1 MAAIDTI
8 LTQIKQAIYGR
19 EVRQAIVDAINQCYL
34 DAAEGITPEIST
46 STTEL
51 GTNVIIKVGA
61 NTSTFFIKN
70 GIATNEQV
78 QTYITEYLDAHPELV
93 TTIGDGEVTYSMLAS
108 DITDIFK
115 NLENKSGLESFSLTT
130 EEVNGTKYLVA
141 SDNAGELCRVE
152 IPNSEGMAFDGGY
165 VEDSYLHLTK
175 DGKDIEGFDP
185 IALPAGGGGASGSR
199 IVFAMTTSSSFS
211 VLENSKKAEISGK
224 FTSTDTETGVETGNG
239 NLAIYVNSV
248 LKENKTLE
256 QGEFTI
262 DVFNYLSVGSNTVK
276 LVMTD
281 SYGATAT
288 RTFTITVD
296 TFSLAWNLD
305 STIKNEGTLVVYV
318 TPTGAG
324 NKTIY
329 ILVDGEIYSSS
340 NVSTTGRRIT
350 FNVTLSEGAHVIQA
364 YGEMTSGGVTLISDT
379 LTCAVAQ
386 VDTNSSNVVITAN
399 LPEDV
404 ISQYTT
410 LLIPHRVIDPNNN
423 PATVK
428 YLVNG
433 SVYATE
439 EIDQSEHVWSY
450 RPTTT
455 GALTLGIMCGTVTWT
470 KELTVAGI
478 SSDIAEITD
487 NLDLKVDASSI
498 PILETF
504 NYNGATLSLSE
515 NFDTHNGGLVVDD
528 EGTRCIKVSKG
539 DRLTINYNLF
549 GTDARKNG
557 ANFKFIY
564 KIENASDFNAS
575 AIQCYADNIGLK
587 INANNAIVTSE
598 QTSIELQTCEGCKT
612 EFECNIEADTDNRI
626 ISLWEKGTPAKV
638 GVYASNDNFAQVNS
652 VGITVGS
659 DDCDV
664 LLYLVR
670 IYTRDLTKEEIKA
683 NYYVDGKDADEIT
696 NRHDRNEVYDSTG
709 RLDPDLVAAK
719 CPGLHVL
726 TWHASGVSTSKE
738 NKITGYVTH
747 KYVKGGTR
755 HTFTAANVV
764 QKAQGTSSLGYVQA
778 GCNEDFEFKD
788 GFDLE
793 DGTHIDVYSMT
804 DESIG
809 VNYLNFKT
817 NVASQEHINNILIN
831 EWHNQFQ
838 PYIRPAREA
847 NSMVRDTVE
856 GHLAVMF
863 FHNTSDSTVD
873 IGPYTVQPDETIL
886 YSLGCLNNSK
896 KNFDVF
902 AQNDTDD
909 IFTVEVGNNIS
920 DQCRFKSDD
929 LSTETWD
936 GETNFEFRHISD
948 SVTQEEAIAKWQEL
962 LTFVVS
968 CDADSAPNT
977 AFTTVQTING
987 QSFAID
993 SPEYRKAKWK
1003 AYAGDYFI
1011 MDSILYHQV
1020 MTLVLS
1026 QVDNRSKN
1034 TFYGYSK
1041 SKEKWHLCFAYD
1053 NDTAMGNDNEGGLT
1067 LKYGYLDTDTIG
1079 TRDVFNAAD
1088 NTIFAM
1094 NRYCFA
1100 DELKDMYIDREN
1112 AGAWDLD
1119 AFGDICEETQDL
1131 ACESL
1136 WIEDAYRKSI
1146 DTYINL
1152 GTSAYLPM
1160 LNGKK
1165 RLQRRQFLHYQ
1176 RAFMSSYFVG
1186 SYATDST
1193 ATVRGYTPSSYKG
1206 VTPQS
1211 VMKITPYCDL
1221 FVTVK
1226 AASTTIQKRALAGE
1240 EVTIELGESNMND
1253 TEIYVRNAA
1262 FIQDLGELACLYPGY
1277 IDIAACTRLKRA
1289 NVGSSVDGYSN
1300 TNMKEI
1306 TVKNAKS
1313 LEYINVENCPNLVQE
1328 LDLSNNVNVKE
1339 CNTRGS
1345 GITGVTFA
1353 NWGRV
1358 ETALLNA
1365 ISSIYAHNLQ
1375 LVETFSLEDY
1385 SALTTVNVEGSPS
1398 IDSLALVMSAV
1409 NLSRV
1414 RLINVD
1420 WRTTVKAYDVLMKI
1434 YNVNGIDDD
1443 GHNTDNGIITG
1454 QVYFDSISET
1464 KYKTLVETL
1473 TAVVFT
1479 YGEYLEEYTVT
1490 FQNDDGTVLNVQK
1503 VERGGSAVDPITAG
1517 YISTPTKDPTV
1528 DYVYTY
1534 YKWDTAIDI
1543 ILQDTVVTATYT
1555 QLPHY
1560 YTVTYVNKDGS
1571 VLERHENIE
1580 PHGSCSYEGP
1590 DLELTGYVWIGWD
1603 KKATDVVEDMTI
1615 TAVYI
1620 YPALPSTIKDMSQYD
1635 YAYSDEP
1642 TDSMAYTFGEFYSIL
1657 KMGRTADYFSIGTKI
1672 KLVPETDVITDTSI
1686 VFNLHSIG
1694 HYELADGTGMSK
1706 ADFYM
1711 TGVLSA
1717 GKGMNTTNTNVGGW
1731 DSSNM
1736 RKWLNETLFKALPPQ
1751 WRNLISASYTL
1762 ASAGN
1767 QSSTI
1772 TQSTD
1777 YLRIPSHAEVGF
1789 DVSAV
1794 PYKDEISSSASEVTF
1809 SQYTDNASRIKKTF
1823 NGEGAAQYW
1832 WLRSA
1837 DASSA
1842 AAFRNVY
1849 NGGGSG
1855 SSNASYS
1862 CFVCAGFSV

>member
-1 MAAIDTI
+1 MAAIETFI
-8 LTQIKQAIYGR
+8 NQIKKAAYGR

-46 STTEL
+46 STTET
-51 GTNVIIKVGA
+51 GTTVTIKVGA
-61 NTSTFFIKN
+61 NVSTFLVKN

-78 QTYITEYLDAHPELV
+78 QTYIAEYLNAHPEMI
-93 TTIGDGEVTYSMLAS
+93 TTVGDGEITYSMLS
-108 DITDIFK
+108 TEVQDKLK
-115 NLENKSGLESFSLTT
+115 NLEDKSDLENLNLDVV
-130 EEVNGTKYLVA
+130 EENGHTYLVA
-141 SDNAGELCRVE
+141 SDAAGEIDKVE
-152 IPNSEGMAFDGGY
+152 ISASGGLSFNGGY
-165 VEDSYLHLTK
+165 VEDGLLHLTQ
-175 DGKDIEGFDP
+175 DGVDIEGYDP
-185 IALPAGGGGASGSR
+185 INIGTGGGGGSSGSR
-199 IVFAMTTSSSFS
+199 LVFAMYTSSSFS
-211 VLENSKKAEISGK
+211 VLENSKVAEIKGK
-224 FTSTDTETGVETGNG
+224 FTSLDTETSTETGSG
-239 NLAIYVNSV
+239 NLAILVNGV
-248 LKENKTLE
+248 LKENKTVP
-256 QGEFTI
+256 QGDFTI
-262 DVFNYLSVGSNTVK
+262 DVFSYLSIGSNTVK

-296 TFSLAWNLD
+296 TFKLEWNLGN
-305 STIKNEGTLVVYV
+305 TIKNNGTLVVYV

-324 NKTIY
+324 DKVIH
-329 ILVDGEIYSSS
+329 IFVDGEEYTSS
-340 NVSTTGRRIT
+340 NVSTSGRRIT
-350 FNVTLSEGAHVIQA
+350 FNVTLSEGAHVIQT
-364 YGEMTSGGVTLISDT
+364 YGEMTSGGVTLTSDT

-386 VDTNSSNVVITAN
+386 VNEDSTNVVIAAN
-399 LPEDV
+399 LPIDT

-410 LLIPHRVIDPNNN
+410 MTIPYRVIDPNNN
-423 PATVK
+423 PTSVSF
-428 YLVNG
+428 LVNG

-439 EIDQSEHVWSY
+439 DVDQAEHEFSY
-450 RPTTT
+450 RPSIT
-455 GALTLGIMCGTVTWT
+455 GALTIGIMCGTVTWL
-470 KELTVAGI
+470 KELTVTGI
-478 SSDIAEITD
+478 SSDVAEITD
-487 NLDLKVDASSI
+487 NLDLKVDASTI
-498 PILETF
+498 TNLETF
-504 NYNGATLSLSE
+504 NYNGATISLSE
-515 NFDTHNGGLVVDD
+515 NFDIHNGGLGTDE
-528 EGTRCIKVSKG
+528 EGTRCIKVMKG

-549 GTDARKNG
+549 GTDARKSG

-564 KIENASDFNAS
+564 KIENASNFNAE
-575 AIQCYADNIGLK
+575 AINCFADNIGLK
-587 INANNAIVTSE
+587 VNANNAVVSSE
-598 QTSIELQTCEGCKT
+598 QTSIELQTCEGYKV
-612 EFECNIEADTDNRI
+612 ELECNIEADSDNRMMSI
-626 ISLWEKGTPAKV
+626 WEKGTPAKTT
-638 GVYASNDNFAQVNS
+638 VYATNDNFAQVNP

-664 LLYLVR
+664 YLYLIR
-670 IYTRDLTKEEIKA
+670 AYTRDLTKEEIKA
-683 NYYVDGKDADEIT
+683 NFYADGKDATDIIA
-696 NRHDRNEVYDSTG
+696 RHDRNQVYVG
-709 RLDPDLVAAK
+709 EKVDPDLVATK
-719 CPGLHVL
+719 NPGLHVL
-726 TWHASGVSTSKE
+726 TWHAGGISTSKE
-738 NKITGYVTH
+738 NKVTGRVTH
-747 KYVKGGTR
+747 KYVKGGAR
-755 HTFTAANVV
+755 HTWSAEGVK
-764 QKAQGTSSLGYVQA
+764 QKAQGTSSLGYVEA
-778 GCNEDFEFKD
+778 GCNEDFEFVN
-788 GFDLE
+788 GFTLE
-793 DGTHIDVYSMT
+793 DGTVMDVYSMT

-809 VNYLNFKT
+809 VNYFNYKT
-817 NVASQEHINNILIN
+817 NVASQEHINNILLN
-831 EWHNQFQ
+831 EWINRHQQ
-838 PYIRPAREA
+838 YLRPIREQ

-856 GHLAVMF
+856 GHLCAMF
-863 FHNTSDSTVD
+863 FHNTSESEVTV
-873 IGPYTVQPDETIL
+873 GPYTVAPDETIL

-896 KNFDVF
+896 KNYEVF
-902 AQNDTDD
+902 GQNDTDD

-920 DQCRFKSDD
+920 EQCRFKSDD

-948 SVTQEEAIAKWQEL
+948 YITKEEAVAKWQEF

-968 CDADSAPNT
+968 CNADNAPNT

-1003 AYAGDYFI
+1003 AYAGDYMI
-1011 MDSILYHQV
+1011 LESIFYHQI
-1020 MTLVLS
+1020 MTLVFS

-1041 SKEKWHLCFAYD
+1041 STGKFHLCFAYD

-1067 LKYGYLDTDTIG
+1067 LKYGYMDTDVIG

-1100 DELKDMYIDREN
+1100 EELNAMYIDCEN
-1112 AGAWDLD
+1112 AGALDLD
-1119 AFGDICEETQDL
+1119 AFADYCDEIQDL

-1136 WIEDAYRKSI
+1136 WIEDAWRKCI

-1160 LNGKK
+1160 QNGKK

-1193 ATVRGYTPSSYKG
+1193 ATIRGYTPSSYKG
-1206 VTPQS
+1206 VTPKS
-1211 VMKITPYCDL
+1211 EMTITPYCDL
-1221 FVTVK
+1221 WVTVK
-1226 AASTTIQKRALAGE
+1226 AASTTFQQRALAGE
-1240 EVTIELGESNMND
+1240 TVTINLGVSSMND
-1253 TEIYVRNAA
+1253 TEIYVRNAD

-1277 IDIAACTRLKRA
+1277 IDIASCKRLKRA

-1300 TNMKEI
+1300 TNMKEV

-1328 LDLSNNVNVKE
+1328 LDLSNNMNVKE
-1339 CNTRGS
+1339 CYTRGS
-1345 GITGVTFA
+1345 GVTGVTFA
-1353 NWGRV
+1353 DWGRLV
-1358 ETALLNA
+1358 TALLNGIA
-1365 ISSIYAHNLQ
+1365 SIYAHNLQ
-1375 LVETFSLEDY
+1375 MVETFTLEDY
-1385 SALTTVNVEGSPS
+1385 TKLTTVNVEGSPS
-1398 IDSLALVMSAV
+1398 VDSLALVMSAT

-1434 YNVNGIDDD
+1434 HNVNGIDDD
-1443 GHNTDNGIITG
+1443 GHNTTNGVITG
-1454 QVYFDSISET
+1454 SVYFDSISET
-1464 KYKTLVETL
+1464 KYKTLVDTL
-1473 TAVVFT
+1473 TSVAFT

-1490 FQNDDGTVLNVQK
+1490 FQNEDGTVLNVQK
-1503 VERGGSAVDPITAG
+1503 VERGGSAVDPIAAG
-1517 YISTPTKDPTV
+1517 YISTPTKEPTV
-1528 DYVYTY
+1528 DNVFTF

-1580 PHGSCSYEGP
+1580 PHGSCLYEGP

-1635 YAYSDEP
+1635 YAYSDDP

-1657 KMGRTADYFSIGTKI
+1657 KMGRTADYFSIGTKV

-1711 TGVLSA
+1711 VGVLTQ
-1717 GKGMNTTNTNVGGW
+1717 GRGMNTTNTNVGGW

-1736 RKWLNETLFKALPPQ
+1736 RKWLNETLFKTLPPQ
-1751 WRNLISASYTL
+1751 WRNLISESYTL

-1789 DVSAV
+1789 DISAV
-1794 PYKDEISSSASEVTF
+1794 PYKDEISSGASEVTF
-1809 SQYTDNASRIKKTF
+1809 SQYTDNTSRIKKTF
-1823 NGEGAAQYW
+1823 NGEGSAQNW

-1842 AAFRNVY
+1842 GAFRVVY
-1849 NGGGSG
+1849 NFGGSNVTIATLG
-1855 SSNASYS
+1855 S
-1862 CFVCAGFSV
+1862 FICAGFSV